1 MRIIAAITPLVAV
14 GLLAG
19 GVAAFAS
26 RPGLAVAV
34 LLAATALAW
43 VAHVASFVAASPRLA
58 GLLAVR
64 PRLRLS
70 LRPPTV
76 ADDSPVAPFSGGDA
90 I

>member
-1 MRIIAAITPLVAV
+1 MTTLAAV

-34 LLAATALAW
+34 LLSVTALAW
-43 VAHVASFVAASPRLA
+43 VAHVASFVAASPRLV

-64 PRLRLS
+64 PRLRLP

-76 ADDSPVAPFSGGDA
+76 AEESTVAPFSGGDA